1 LIISLI
7 VAMDEQR
14 GIGHHGGLPW
24 RLSTDMK
31 RFKAI
36 TMGHHVIMGRKTYE
50 TIGRPLPGRTMI
62 VITRNKVY
70 EANGCLIAGSLD
82 EALRIAEEGGEEEVI
97 VIGGGE
103 IYRQALPMVKKI
115 YLTLVHAHVPAD
127 VFFPKLDLKEWREVQ
142 REDVPAGEKDS
153 YPTTFRK
160 LVRKQPN
167 STQE

>member
-1 LIISLI
+1 VIISMI

-62 VITRNKVY
+62 VITRNKAY

-82 EALRIAEEGGEEEVI
+82 
-97 VIGGGE
+97 
-103 IYRQALPMVKKI
+103 
-115 YLTLVHAHVPAD
+115 LTTVHAHVPAD
-127 VFFPKLDLKEWREVQ
+127 VFFPELDLKEWHEVHC
-142 REDVPAGEKDS
+142 EDVPAGEKDS
-153 YPTTFRK
+153 FPTTFRI
-160 LVRKQPN
+160 LERK
-167 STQE
+167 